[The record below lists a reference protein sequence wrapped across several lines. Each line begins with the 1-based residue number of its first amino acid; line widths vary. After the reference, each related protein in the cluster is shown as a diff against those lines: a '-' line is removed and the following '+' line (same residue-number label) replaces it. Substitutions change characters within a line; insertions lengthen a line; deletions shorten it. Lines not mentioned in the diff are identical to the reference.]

1 MPNPIALLR
10 NDMLV
15 ASFRTLRSPNAALSG
30 EQRTTTE
37 PNLATV
43 NTKPNPN

>member
-15 ASFRTLRSPNAALSG
+15 ASFRTLRSPNAALRC
-30 EQRTTTE
+30 EQRI
-37 PNLATV
+37 
-43 NTKPNPN
+43 TKASAYHLKH